1 MDFQLMIFVFLTV
14 ISARLVLDDL
24 IFMIKRAPAR
34 SQFSG
39 FAHNVGWLIL
49 TSSVF
54 YIMNGMKYF
63 QSSV

>member
-1 MDFQLMIFVFLTV
+1 MDFQLMIFVFLAV

-24 IFMIKRAPAR
+24 TFMIKRAPAH

-39 FAHNVGWLIL
+39 LTHNVGWLTL

-63 QSSV
+63 

>member
-1 MDFQLMIFVFLTV
+1 MDFQLMIFAFLTV

-34 SQFSG
+34 SQFPG
-39 FAHNVGWLIL
+39 FLHNVGWLTL

-63 QSSV
+63 

>member
-24 IFMIKRAPAR
+24 IFMIKRTIFS
-34 SQFSG
+34 SQLT
-39 FAHNVGWLIL
+39 HIVGWLTL
-49 TSSVF
+49 ASSVF

-63 QSSV
+63 